1 MSMSHEPANK
11 TDQETVDS
19 VKAHI
24 NSIPRYKSHYS
35 RKDNP
40 HREFLNP
47 YLSIQKMYQLYK
59 EKCEENTQ
67 AVSEWK
73 YCKIFNQNFNL
84 SFGRY
89 VLLIAHMHAHVHVV
103 SYQQL
108 CVLAQPAHTCT
119 HIHTHSLTLSIIYSP
134 KSDTCKVCDSMK
146 IKVDAESDE
155 SHKRD
160 LTLSGRYTK
169 SRPRVHTSS

>member
-1 MSMSHEPANK
+1 MEHFTAIKEEDKPANK
-11 TDQETVDS
+11 TDRETVDS

-73 YCKIFNQNFNL
+73 YRKIFNENFNL

-89 VLLIAHMHAHVHVV
+89 VLLIAHMHM
-103 SYQQL
+103 Y
-108 CVLAQPAHTCT
+108 
-119 HIHTHSLTLSIIYSP
+119 
-134 KSDTCKVCDSMK
+134 M
-146 IKVDAESDE
+146 
-155 SHKRD
+155 
-160 LTLSGRYTK
+160 
-169 SRPRVHTSS
+169 

>member
-1 MSMSHEPANK
+1 MHGIANGCLDRALKAQQAASGTLHCDQRGRHEHEPANK

-73 YCKIFNQNFNL
+73 YCKIFN
-84 SFGRY
+84 
-89 VLLIAHMHAHVHVV
+89 
-103 SYQQL
+103 
-108 CVLAQPAHTCT
+108 
-119 HIHTHSLTLSIIYSP
+119 
-134 KSDTCKVCDSMK
+134 
-146 IKVDAESDE
+146 
-155 SHKRD
+155 
-160 LTLSGRYTK
+160 
-169 SRPRVHTSS
+169 